1 MTSYRDADYCLYLK
15 KIFFIKENFHCYC
28 QKSAFSNKF
37 YIFNLSLILLSID
50 IELKINDDYKQTRQF
65 NYLMDSKNNNGKF
78 MNCFLLLKYGNNK
91 LIEGELNENGNYIF
105 LNVPEDIMN
114 VSVINKYINAEFIF
128 ELRENLYPK
137 KSVIIAN
144 QVNF

>member
-1 MTSYRDADYCLYLK
+1 
-15 KIFFIKENFHCYC
+15 
-28 QKSAFSNKF
+28 
-37 YIFNLSLILLSID
+37 
-50 IELKINDDYKQTRQF
+50 
-65 NYLMDSKNNNGKF
+65 

-137 KSVIIAN
+137 KSIIIAN